1 MPELLDF
8 LYPLLAQAPA
18 AKPAAG
24 GGGSELFTQ
33 LLPFLPI
40 FILGYLLLV
49 RPQQKAEQKR
59 RAMINALKEN
69 DRVLTSAGIY
79 GTVLKIDSEKNQLV
93 LRCNDVKLTFSRA
106 SVVEV
111 LTQADKD
118 KDKDAKGKAVE
129 PG

>member
-1 MPELLDF
+1 MPEPFDF
-8 LYPLLAQAPA
+8 LFPLLAQAPA
-18 AKPAAG
+18 ANPAAG
-24 GGGSELFTQ
+24 AGGASDIFTQ

-40 FILGYLLLV
+40 FILGYFLLV

-69 DRVLTSAGIY
+69 DRVLTSAGIF
-79 GTVLKIDSEKNQLV
+79 GTVLKIDSDKNQLV

-111 LTQADKD
+111 LTSADKD
-118 KDKDAKGKAVE
+118 KDKDA
-129 PG
+129 